1 MTGLRLE
8 QIEDGGFA
16 EVQWLVE
23 GVPESVIVHRDG
35 DTARAWLN
43 ICPHAGRSLEVAPGH
58 FVKTRDGYLLCAAH
72 GATFELAHGECVGGP
87 CRGQYLKAVAV
98 SVCAGEIVNVVSD

>member
-1 MTGLRLE
+1 MTGLQLA

-16 EVQWLVE
+16 EVEWQVDGE
-23 GVPESVIVHRDG
+23 PESVIVYRDG
-35 DTARAWLN
+35 DNARAWLN

-58 FVKTRDGYLLCAAH
+58 FVKTRDGHLLCAAH

-87 CRGQYLKAVAV
+87 CRGQHLVAVAV
-98 SVCAGEIVNVVSD
+98 EVRDGEVRQR